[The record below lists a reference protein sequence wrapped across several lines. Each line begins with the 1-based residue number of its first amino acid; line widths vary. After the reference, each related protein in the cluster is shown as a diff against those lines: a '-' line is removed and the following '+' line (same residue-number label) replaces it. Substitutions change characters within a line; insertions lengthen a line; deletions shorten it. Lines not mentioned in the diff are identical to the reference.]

1 VFRPVLESS
10 RLPVTIPHA
19 LHDGGGGDGVRV
31 SSWRRCFVRSLLD
44 GDILAC

>member
-19 LHDGGGGDGVRV
+19 LHDGGGGGTV
-31 SSWRRCFVRSLLD
+31 SGSVP
-44 GDILAC
+44 GDVAL

>member
-19 LHDGGGGDGVRV
+19 LHDGGGGGG
-31 SSWRRCFVRSLLD
+31 RCPGQFLETLL
-44 GDILAC
+44 CEVFT

>member
-19 LHDGGGGDGVRV
+19 LHDGGGGG
-31 SSWRRCFVRSLLD
+31 RCPGQFLETLL
-44 GDILAC
+44 CEVFT